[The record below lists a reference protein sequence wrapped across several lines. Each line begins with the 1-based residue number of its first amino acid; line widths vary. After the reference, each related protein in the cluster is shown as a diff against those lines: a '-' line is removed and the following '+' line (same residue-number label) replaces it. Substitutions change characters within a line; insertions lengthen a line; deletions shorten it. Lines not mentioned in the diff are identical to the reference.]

1 MSRNCAACYNGVR
14 PGLSSSLWVNTTT
27 THECRGFRIA
37 FFILLW
43 HRRRLLRTRR
53 VLKATGMGFEEASG
67 PRSGRHGC
75 GGMGAVVM
83 MYVTGA
89 ASSG

>member
-1 MSRNCAACYNGVR
+1 
-14 PGLSSSLWVNTTT
+14 
-27 THECRGFRIA
+27 
-37 FFILLW
+37 
-43 HRRRLLRTRR
+43 
-53 VLKATGMGFEEASG
+53 MGFEEASG

-75 GGMGAVVM
+75 GGMGAVCAKFGGPQDTFLADWELEVVM